1 MSLHASF
8 PPIHLV
14 PPPHPIAIR
23 PERIAPRETELT
35 VQTAPEPWHTLDY
48 TVSYEGVTVFTV
60 RGRPWS
66 LTQRRTFF
74 DTTGL
79 PLFELRG
86 CWYDSSRLDL
96 RLPGTRHSILR
107 ARLRV
112 EIRAPRAEITFQ
124 NAAVERGVDGDGLEV
139 KLEIKDHDLDN
150 MVHVVVLGGRNIAI
164 IQRVTDPRELA
175 EGQRPPFRFRP
186 RWRAR
191 VAAGVDLSL
200 VGFFSPSSLSSI
212 YPSTSG
218 PVYWCVVGWC

>member
-1 MSLHASF
+1 MSLHRPS
-8 PPIHLV
+8 PPIHLA
-14 PPPHPIAIR
+14 PPPYPIAIR

-48 TVSYEGVTVFTV
+48 TVAYEGVTVFTV

-66 LTQRRTFF
+66 LSQRRTFF

-86 CWYDSSRLDL
+86 SWYDSSRLDL
-96 RLPGTRHSILR
+96 RLPGTRHSILH

-112 EIRAPRAEITFQ
+112 EIRAPRAEITFK
-124 NAAVERGVDGDGLEV
+124 NAGVDCGVNGPEV
-139 KLEIKDHDLDN
+139 KLEVKDHDLDN

-164 IQRVTDPRELA
+164 IQRVTDSRELT
-175 EGQRPPFRFRP
+175 EGQRLPFRLRP
-186 RWRAR
+186 KWRAR

-200 VGFFSPSSLSSI
+200 IAVL
-212 YPSTSG
+212 
-218 PVYWCVVGWC
+218 VVIIGQRVAPNPNEGTGVLERDV